1 MSNSF
6 KNVGKVANRLLLI
19 LKNQMVMAK
28 LVDSRFKTEFPGAGG
43 NGEVPIGDTLTIR
56 RSPLFDVTDGATFTA
71 QDVVVGS
78 TSLVINKQKHVGFT
92 LTDFE
97 RVLKYDGDSFLRDS
111 VANARMNR
119 LANQVDTDLSAL
131 VKQFPGFVGTAGN
144 SISTI
149 AGFNKMAERLDNM
162 AVPQT
167 DRNAILSVSDYWALV
182 GSLTGTVPFDNPIN
196 ATALQKARLP
206 MIGNIDAYMT
216 QSVPTVTTGTR
227 TNGAVNGASQ
237 AVTYATAKD
246 TYTQSLIIDGVG
258 NGGTIKAG
266 EVFTLA
272 ARYAVNPVT
281 GAKLGY
287 LQQFTVMADA
297 TADGSGNATITICPP
312 IITAA
317 PYATVDT
324 AVADNDVITWLG
336 SVSTVYTQNAAF
348 HKEAIKLA
356 WVRPAKPHTGEYS
369 YAEDPETGI
378 SLRLWAFSDGAA
390 DTHSYRADIMY
401 GVANC
406 DPRLGVR
413 GNGA

>member
-1 MSNSF
+1 
-6 KNVGKVANRLLLI
+6 
-19 LKNQMVMAK
+19 
-28 LVDSRFKTEFPGAGG
+28 
-43 NGEVPIGDTLTIR
+43 
-56 RSPLFDVTDGATFTA
+56 
-71 QDVVVGS
+71 VVGS
-78 TSLVINKQKHVGFT
+78 TVLTVNKQKHVGFT

-97 RVLKYDGDSFLRDS
+97 RVLKYDGDGFLKDS
-111 VANARMNR
+111 VANARMNS
-119 LANQVDTDLSAL
+119 LASQVDTDLAAL
-131 VKQFPGFVGTAGN
+131 VSQFPGFVGTAGN

-149 AGFNKMAERLDNM
+149 AGFNKMSERLDNM
-162 AVPQT
+162 SVPQT
-167 DRNAILSVSDYWALV
+167 DRNSVLSVSDYWALI
-182 GSLTGTVPFDNPIN
+182 GAFTGTIPYDNDVN
-196 ATALQKARLP
+196 KTALQRAKLP
-206 MIGNIDAYMT
+206 MLGNVDAYMA
-216 QSVPTVTTGTR
+216 QSVPVVTNGTR

-237 AVTYATAKD
+237 AVTYAASKD
-246 TYTQSLIIDGVG
+246 SYTQTLIIDGVG
-258 NGGTIKAG
+258 AAATIKAG

-272 ARYAVNPVT
+272 ARYAVNQVT
-281 GAKLGY
+281 GSKLGY
-287 LQQFTVMADA
+287 LQQFTVTADA
-297 TADGSGNATITICPP
+297 TADGSGNATITISPP

-336 SVSTVYTQNAAF
+336 SASTAYTQNATF

-378 SLRLWAFSDGAA
+378 SLRLWAFSDGSA

-401 GVANC
+401 GVLNG

>member
-1 MSNSF
+1 
-6 KNVGKVANRLLLI
+6 
-19 LKNQMVMAK
+19 
-28 LVDSRFKTEFPGAGG
+28 
-43 NGEVPIGDTLTIR
+43 
-56 RSPLFDVTDGATFTA
+56 
-71 QDVVVGS
+71 
-78 TSLVINKQKHVGFT
+78 
-92 LTDFE
+92 
-97 RVLKYDGDSFLRDS
+97 
-111 VANARMNR
+111 
-119 LANQVDTDLSAL
+119 

-167 DRNAILSVSDYWALV
+167 DRNAILSVSDYWALI

-216 QSVPTVTTGTR
+216 QSVPTVTNGTR

-258 NGGTIKAG
+258 NAGTIKAG

-272 ARYAVNPVT
+272 SRYAVNPVT

-287 LQQFTVMADA
+287 LQQFTVTADA

-317 PYATVDT
+317 PYATVDS
-324 AVADNDVITWLG
+324 AVADNDVITWVG